1 MELLLIFS
9 RTSNE
14 RNEIIVVSYAHGSV
28 LNTIVTEYHNLRQQ
42 DVTCYLINYKTEQS
56 TKGPSQ

>member
-14 RNEIIVVSYAHGSV
+14 RNEIIVVSYDAHGSV
-28 LNTIVTEYHNLRQQ
+28 LNTIVTEYNLRQQ
-42 DVTCYLINYKTEQS
+42 DLMLHYKLQDKAEY
-56 TKGPSQ
+56 KGA